1 MNREDYLKTACEA
14 EKAYLASYRM
24 DRYEQPSVTTD
35 VAAFTVY
42 SRQSSSYR
50 KDPRQHLAVLLV
62 KRGVYPFKGWRALPG
77 GFLKSDETV
86 EECAAREIGEETGVT
101 PRALLPV
108 GVFSNPDRDPRGR
121 IISHAFACVIAEEQ
135 LVAAGDDAD
144 EASWFDV
151 SFDKD
156 GDVYRLT
163 LTDGRETL
171 SATLSAERSHFGK
184 RKFTVLE
191 NKGLA
196 FDHAVIIA
204 TAVQTLRDSTSD
216 MEIVFEFLPEKFTLA
231 ALQKAQ
237 ETIMN
242 ISLLSANFR
251 RKIAE
256 HVVETDEY
264 TEGAGHRPA
273 KLFTRKEGKP

>member
-1 MNREDYLKTACEA
+1 MNRQEYLKTASEA
-14 EKAYLASYRM
+14 EKAYLATYRL

-77 GFLKSDETV
+77 GFLKNDETV
-86 EECAAREIGEETGVT
+86 EECATREITEETGIA

-108 GVFSNPDRDPRGR
+108 GVFSKPDRDPRGR

-135 LVAAGDDAD
+135 LVTAGDDAD

-151 SFDKD
+151 TFEQD

-163 LTDGRETL
+163 LTDGEETL
-171 SATLSAERSHFGK
+171 SATLSSDRSCFGK
-184 RKFTVLE
+184 REFEILE
-191 NKGLA
+191 SEGLA
-196 FDHAVIIA
+196 FDHALIIA
-204 TAVQTLRDSTSD
+204 TAVQTLRDSSSE
-216 MEIVFEFLPEKFTLA
+216 MEVVFAFLPEKFTLA

-273 KLFTRKEGKP
+273 KLFTRKEEKP